1 MISLAAHELCWI
13 KGGSDDPEDQC
24 AHGKV
29 ALEIDGVSL
38 VRPED
43 GEWTVSAAAL
53 FLLRTLTA
61 DHTPERLLQRAV
73 FSFPAVDSACGSA
86 ATATR

>member
-61 DHTPERLLQRAV
+61 DHTPERPVAEGS